1 MSPLVLVAI
10 LTIWTCAHAD
20 VKHVLDG
27 SAHVPSPK
35 EINGLSSS
43 NSYSAS
49 ASFAFE
55 PASGH
60 GTFQAPG
67 KADFWWMDTNS
78 PLKHAYD
85 YFKKCQEKG
94 DCLPPVNPSGCTSCT
109 FNVGATTFDTKE
121 PLDLKKNPFLNGEF
135 QNLNFNGC
143 SGGDCKEGAQETTFT
158 TCKGT
163 ECKTSKVTGDLS
175 KNPFL
180 NGGLNFGSSSASFT
194 NPITGPSSGTAS
206 GSSSH
211 GGSID
216 ISKNPFLS
224 GLGGKNSGVTGNGE
238 LVFNNGDGFLGVQP
252 AQPFGGHK
260 TGGGKNDETDENPKL
275 PFSTTHPGVQSCKQ
289 GHVCVSKEYCA
300 DGRIAH
306 KEGDAPV
313 PVRNV
318 SNFPSQFPQKYA
330 AKAVCFAVPSLL
342 RHNKPSPPTNK
353 YLSDVS
359 PTILEDI
366 TRILPPTTNNV
377 RRSPQTS

>member
-10 LTIWTCAHAD
+10 LTISTCTRAD

-27 SAHVPSPK
+27 SAHVPSAK

-49 ASFAFE
+49 ASFGFE
-55 PASGH
+55 QASGH

-109 FNVGATTFDTKE
+109 FNVAATSFSSKE
-121 PLDLKKNPFLNGEF
+121 PLDIKKNPFLNGDF
-135 QNLNFNGC
+135 QNLNFNKAGTH
-143 SGGDCKEGAQETTFT
+143 ETTFT
-158 TCKGT
+158 SCKGT

-180 NGGLNFGSSSASFT
+180 NGGLNFASSSASFT
-194 NPITGPSSGTAS
+194 NTGS
-206 GSSSH
+206 GSGSGFGSTS
-211 GGSID
+211 GSGGSGSID

-224 GLGGKNSGVTGNGE
+224 GLGGKNSGVTGNGQ

-252 AQPFGGHK
+252 AQPFGGHQ
-260 TGGGKNDETDENPKL
+260 TGGKNDETDENSKL
-275 PFSTTHPGVQSCKQ
+275 PFSTTHPGVQSCKE
-289 GHVCVSKEYCA
+289 GHVCVSKEHCV
-300 DGRIAH
+300 DGRILH
-306 KEGDAPV
+306 RQGDAPI
-313 PVRNV
+313 PTRNV
-318 SNFPSQFPQKYA
+318 SLFP
-330 AKAVCFAVPSLL
+330 
-342 RHNKPSPPTNK
+342 
-353 YLSDVS
+353 
-359 PTILEDI
+359 
-366 TRILPPTTNNV
+366 
-377 RRSPQTS
+377 